1 MGDATYEPGLG
12 TVAALL
18 AVIVASVW
26 LGAVAQ
32 RAVRKGSFVRGY
44 FLGNRGLGAWA
55 MALTA
60 TVQSGGT
67 FMGFPSLVYT
77 HGWVVTLWIAAYMV
91 VPITSF
97 AVLGK
102 RMAQLSRRTGAVT
115 VPDLFRERFGSA
127 AVGLTASLLIMFFLT
142 AMMIAQF
149 KAGAIVMKLSL
160 PGTNALSLAEEAAPG
175 GIDRAYYFGLAV
187 FALTVV
193 GYTMMGGFLASVW
206 TDLFQSILMFVGV
219 LLLICLAVPLAGG
232 LEQATRTAVAA
243 TGPAFA
249 SGPGYAVDGRTYLP
263 IGLAFSFFFLWI
275 FAGVGSP
282 SSLVRVMACSNSQT
296 LRRSIVLLGA
306 YNIVIYLGL
315 IAVCISGRA
324 LMPNVAASDEII
336 PRLALA
342 TTQKWF
348 GGSFI
353 AGLILAAP
361 FGAVMATVSSYLVV
375 IASGLVRDVYQR
387 FIDRAAN
394 EQEIKRLTYFAMIVV
409 GGIAVAANIRP
420 VQYLQAIVVFSGTG
434 QAATFAVPALMIAF
448 WRRATAAGILSAMLA
463 GAGTVLLLFVL
474 GIFGPQLATLW
485 PALEVVAADP
495 MIGPQ
500 TAFRPYYLAG
510 VDPVIWG
517 LIVSLTAGVAVSLAT
532 RPPAEVLLARVF
544 DGANPALVE

>member
-1 MGDATYEPGLG
+1 MSDSPYEPGIG

-77 HGWVVTLWIAAYMV
+77 HGWVVSLWIAAYMV
-91 VPITSF
+91 VPITGF

-102 RMAQLSRRTGAVT
+102 RMAQLSRRSGAVT

-127 AVGLTASLLIMFFLT
+127 GVGLVASLLIMFFLT
-142 AMMIAQF
+142 FMMIAQF

-160 PGTNALSLAEEAAPG
+160 PGTGALSLAEDTPG
-175 GIDRAYYFGLAV
+175 GVDSAYYFGLGV

-206 TDLFQSILMFVGV
+206 TDLFQSVLMFVGV
-219 LLLICLAVPLAGG
+219 VLLLILAVPLAGG
-232 LEQATRTAVAA
+232 LEQATRSAVEA
-243 TGPAFA
+243 TGPGFAF
-249 SGPGYAVDGRTYLP
+249 GPGFSTDDRQFLP
-263 IGLAFSFFFLWI
+263 IGLAFSFFFLWV
-275 FAGVGSP
+275 FAGLGSP

-315 IAVCISGRA
+315 MCVCVSGRA

-342 TTQKWF
+342 TTREWF

-387 FIDRAAN
+387 FIDRAAT
-394 EQEIKRLTYFAMIVV
+394 EWEIKRLTYLAMVIV
-409 GGIAVAANIRP
+409 GGIAVTANIRP

-434 QAATFAVPALMIAF
+434 QAATFAVPAVMIAF
-448 WRRATAAGILSAMLA
+448 WRRATLAGVLSAMLS
-463 GAGTVLLLFVL
+463 GAGTVLVLFVL
-474 GIFGPQLATLW
+474 GIGGPQLASIW
-485 PALEVVAADP
+485 PALDVIAADP

-517 LIVSLTAGVAVSLAT
+517 LAVSFVAGVGVSLAT
-532 RPPAEVLLARVF
+532 SPPDEALLARIF
-544 DGANPALVE
+544 DGDPAATEQ